1 MTHSIIGGALA
12 SVLAQIEIPP
22 EVVNL
27 GAVGIVAFA
36 AAIIALALWG
46 LVRTGAPLLRLLSE
60 QFTAMKESNSALL
73 KRLEASDAVIDR
85 NSNVIAGVP
94 IALDKYAAKSQQ
106 RAAALSREVVTIR
119 QDVSNLGTTVS
130 EQLDALKAH
139 ITETGA
145 TNTKDV
151 IAAVKEAAVA
161 LEEIKTYSRE
171 QNAAIVARV
180 NEVEQS
186 IITALNKLTLPA
198 PVVKQTTEITATTV
212 AKRIETGK
220 LPPVTDLVK
229 PAEPEKK
236 DPAA

>member
-1 MTHSIIGGALA
+1 MNYFTGGAVA
-12 SVLAQIEIPP
+12 SVISQIEIPP

-171 QNAAIVARV
+171 QNAAIVNRV

-198 PVVKQTTEITATTV
+198 PVKQTTEITATTV